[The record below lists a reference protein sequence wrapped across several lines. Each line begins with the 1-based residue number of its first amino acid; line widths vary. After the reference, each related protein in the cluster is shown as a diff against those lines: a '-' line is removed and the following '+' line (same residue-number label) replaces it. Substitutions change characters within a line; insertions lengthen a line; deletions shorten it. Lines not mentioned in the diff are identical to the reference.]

1 MDEAG
6 LGVRDAEALREYG
19 EIGAERVGDAV
30 HDDVNEQRRGDDYP
44 APATVGCFVRF
55 ATLVRLGV
63 LGRVVLIVVV
73 VVVFA
78 VRIGVVH
85 K

>member
-63 LGRVVLIVVV
+63 LIVVVV